1 MSQRLTLKRTVLRYG
16 HNDVLWRILEPV
28 DYTLME
34 LGELVNLDS
43 NTYIFLLSVGVVG

>member
-1 MSQRLTLKRTVLRYG
+1 MDVSTTYAETHVLRYG

-34 LGELVNLDS
+34 LGGN
-43 NTYIFLLSVGVVG
+43 